1 MEHVANN
8 ILLLRDVAIGYW
20 DRQHKTVFEHIDLSA
35 SEGELIALVGKN
47 GVGKSTLL
55 RTIARLQPE
64 LKGQILFRDSD
75 LSSYSRH
82 HFARLLSFVSTE
94 IVSIPNLSVFDFVAL
109 GRSPYTNWFG
119 RLEKRDK
126 QATLR
131 AIAQVGMGHMVNS
144 NLTEISDGERQR
156 IMIARTLAQD
166 TPFIILDEPT
176 AFLDLPNRYEIIH
189 LLHDLAREQNKTILF
204 STHDLSI
211 ALQEADKIWLLSK
224 DQLHEGAPEDLI
236 LNNSF
241 EQVFR
246 SKFLTFDRRRGD
258 FFMPKALSSSV
269 KLENP
274 NSLDDYWLRKAL
286 SRVGVAVGANQSHAE
301 SGVIIE
307 FLQNEPFQCKLRL
320 PNEPEI
326 EIRSFYQL
334 NRLIRQFIDS

>member
-1 MEHVANN
+1 MEPAENN
-8 ILLLRDVAIGYW
+8 ILSLQDVAIGYW
-20 DRQHKTVFEHIDLSA
+20 DRQHKTVFERINLSA

-64 LKGQILFRDSD
+64 LQGKILFRDRE
-75 LSSYSRH
+75 LSSYSRPL
-82 HFARLLSFVSTE
+82 FARLLSFVSTE
-94 IVSIPNLSVFDFVAL
+94 IVNIPNLSVFDFVAL

-131 AIAQVGMGHMVNS
+131 AISQVGMGHMVHN

-156 IMIARTLAQD
+156 IMVARTLAQD

-189 LLHDLAREQNKTILF
+189 LLHELAREQNKTILF

-211 ALQEADKIWLLSK
+211 ALQEADKIWLLNK

-246 SKFLTFDRRRGD
+246 SKLLTFDRRRGD
-258 FFMPKALSSSV
+258 FFMPKTLSSSV
-269 KLENP
+269 TLKNP

-286 SRVGVAVGANQSHAE
+286 SRVGVAIDTDNSRVT
-301 SGVIIE
+301 SGLTIE
-307 FLQNEPFQCKLRL
+307 LLQHEPIQCKLKL
-320 PNEPEI
+320 PNEQEI